1 MLSPRMC
8 EDSQRLSRAAGPL
21 DWKVVRWADWRV
33 PEGLPETDLVL
44 YAAPLF
50 AERVSQLLPID
61 FPEPDDRWLT
71 KLDASLLNRKVEA
84 TTLAEARQIRE
95 RSFFKPAS
103 FKTFRAGVYESGA
116 ELPEEDKADGDNPVL
131 VSEVVVWES
140 EFRFFMLDGKALT
153 GSVYFRFGESAEGNG
168 EWPCGE
174 EEFAQARETAERA
187 YADCSEGLPAGVVID
202 TGYIQGSGWSVIE
215 ANPAW
220 GSGLYGSEAV
230 SVLKVLEKTAV
241 SR

>member
-1 MLSPRMC
+1 MLSPRIC
-8 EDSQRLSRAAGPL
+8 EDSQRLSKAAGPL
-21 DWKVVRWADWRV
+21 GWKVVRWANWRV
-33 PEGLPETDLVL
+33 PVGLPDRDLLL

-71 KLDASLLNRKVEA
+71 KLDPSLLNRRVEA
-84 TTLAEARQIRE
+84 TTLAQARQIKE

-103 FKTFRAGVYESGA
+103 FKTFKAGVYQSGA
-116 ELPEEDKADGDNPVL
+116 ELPDEDKADGDNPVL

-140 EFRFFMLDGKALT
+140 EFRFFMLNGKALT

-168 EWPCGE
+168 DWPCDE
-174 EEFAQARETAERA
+174 DEFARARETAERA
-187 YADCSEGLPAGVVID
+187 YADCSEGLPPGVVID
-202 TGYIQGSGWSVIE
+202 TGLIQGRGWSVIE

-220 GSGLYGSEAV
+220 GSGLYGSEAA
-230 SVLKVLEKTAV
+230 SVLKVLEKTAFA
-241 SR
+241 R